1 MLCIGHRGA
10 MGYAPENTLKSFS
23 KALDLGATWIECDV
37 HYADGHLVVIHDKR
51 LRRTTNGKGLVK
63 EKSFEYLRSLDAGD
77 GEKIP
82 TLDEVLD
89 LIWGKAGINIELK
102 GDGTAQPVTELIQK
116 RVSNNWD
123 INNFLVSSL
132 NHGNIAEVRKLDSRI
147 RIGVLLNGM
156 SNNFSQITK
165 NLSAYSVNQ
174 NIKFIDNKFVMQA
187 RNLGLKVFVYTV
199 NEPDD
204 IIRMKIMGV
213 DGVFTDYPDRVL
225 LNSAI

>member
-10 MGYAPENTLKSFS
+10 MGYAPENTLKSFA
-23 KALDLGATWIECDV
+23 KALDMGATWIECDV

-51 LRRTTNGKGLVK
+51 LGRTTNGTGSVK
-63 EKSFEYLRSLDAGD
+63 EKSFKYLRSLDAGD

-82 TLDEVLD
+82 TLDEVLN

-102 GDGTAQPVTELIQK
+102 SDDTAQPVTELIQK
-116 RVSNNWD
+116 RVNNNWD

-147 RIGVLLNGM
+147 RIGVLLNGI
-156 SNNFSQITK
+156 SNDFSQITK
-165 NLSAYSVNQ
+165 DLNAYSVNQ
-174 NIKFIDNKFVMQA
+174 NIKFIENEFVMQA
-187 RNLGLKVFVYTV
+187 HNLGLKVFVYTV
-199 NEPDD
+199 NESND
-204 IIRMKIMGV
+204 IKRMDEMGV

-225 LNSAI
+225 LNSVI